1 MIKIFIL
8 TGLTILT
15 ISNLCCY
22 WLWNRLNVLD
32 WLKIVTVGP
41 LVSKGQF
48 ISMTHHHVT
57 EHWVKSPKCPA
68 CYLTEKKNNDMY
80 NNPNHLL
87 AIIHLT
93 FIKHNDN
100 RDIVID
106 VRLNQHCLIS
116 SLSPS
121 LSHFDSNEDV
131 KRLTQVSDLKVSPC
145 GWTGPQS
152 HLH

>member
-1 MIKIFIL
+1 
-8 TGLTILT
+8 
-15 ISNLCCY
+15 
-22 WLWNRLNVLD
+22 
-32 WLKIVTVGP
+32 
-41 LVSKGQF
+41 
-48 ISMTHHHVT
+48 
-57 EHWVKSPKCPA
+57 
-68 CYLTEKKNNDMY
+68 MY